1 MAASTTLYLKNFKP
15 NDFMAWHVVTQAG
28 NTATIVLKDNNK
40 VYCTAKKTNRS
51 GDIQMIEEGSAFYGG
66 AGDLRVEI
74 TVNEGAQKDL
84 DVSPSSNAILDKQSN
99 TVGFVYTYCVEDW
112 LDKDYN
118 DFYIHIV
125 GWNKKG

>member
-1 MAASTTLYLKNFKP
+1 MASSTTLYLKNFKA
-15 NDFMAWHVVTQAG
+15 NDFLAWHVVTQTAG
-28 NTATIVLKDNNK
+28 TGKIILKDNNK
-40 VYCTAKKTNRS
+40 VYFTAEKTNHS
-51 GDIQMIEEGSAFYGG
+51 ADIQLLAEGSAFYGG

-99 TVGFVYTYCVEDW
+99 TVGFVYDYCVEDW

-118 DFYIHIV
+118 DYYINIV
-125 GWNKKG
+125 GWTKKG